1 MTDIKSHV
9 RPGGSPYVS
18 PEGIVYGTD
27 GKLRWAC
34 ETAGLRRR
42 CLLFTLD
49 ESRVSC
55 SRVKGHT
62 TVAEVTHAFAVWVG
76 GQSQP
81 ALRFEPPKTLE
92 LSAVRRI
99 TVDRTRNV
107 LRLKRGLGRF
117 DLLVSPQQLD
127 PITDFLRSCCPQ
139 ATVQ

>member
-1 MTDIKSHV
+1 MNYEHSHV
-9 RPGGSPYVS
+9 RPGGKAYVS
-18 PEGIVYGTD
+18 PEGIVHSTD
-27 GKLRWAC
+27 GKLRWAR

-49 ESRVSC
+49 ENRVSRC
-55 SRVKGHT
+55 RVKGRAT
-62 TVAEVTHAFAVWVG
+62 ADEVTHAFAVWVG

-99 TVDRTRNV
+99 TADRTRGL
-107 LRLKRGLGRF
+107 LRLGRPWGSF

-127 PITDFLRSCCPQ
+127 PIADFLRRHCPQ
-139 ATVQ
+139 ASVR